1 MSEIYI
7 TFTKLA
13 IKGRGLDVIKGKVLW
28 KLLKK
33 EKK

>member
-7 TFTKLA
+7 TFIKPA
-13 IKGRGLDVIKGKVLW
+13 IKGRGLDVIKGKALW

-33 EKK
+33 KRQ